1 MNENFFENQA
11 YNLKK
16 GALDDALLK
25 GDITKEKYLADSK
38 QLDIKYEKQL
48 RFKDNGKAN

>member
-38 QLDIKYEKQL
+38 QLDITIKTL
-48 RFKDNGKAN
+48 L

>member
-1 MNENFFENQA
+1 MDENFFENQT

-25 GDITKEKYLADSK
+25 GDITKEKYLADSR
-38 QLDIKYEKQL
+38 QLDINYKKQL
-48 RFKDNGKAN
+48 RLKELLD

>member
-1 MNENFFENQA
+1 MNENFFEEQA
-11 YNLKK
+11 YNRKK

-38 QLDIKYEKQL
+38 QLDINYKKQL
-48 RFKDNGKAN
+48 RLKKLLEW